1 LREADAGSVP
11 VCWYADR
18 TILDGFSL
26 NLADDMDG
34 DRKQEISWPETGA
47 ATHVGKLRQQ
57 NEDSY
62 LVLPSS
68 GVWAVADGMGGHS
81 AGDLAS
87 STLVGELKRIPPPSS
102 APDLLADCEARIVDA
117 NSWLRKI
124 SEERPGYV
132 IGTTVAVLLV
142 YAEFFACV
150 WAGDSRIYRI
160 RQSKIEQLSVDH
172 TEVQELLSD
181 GKMTAEEARSWP
193 RRNVITRAIGT
204 YDDLEL
210 EMTNGTLD
218 DGDVFIICSDGL
230 TTHVEDREILALAKN
245 YPAQRAC
252 DFLVKMTLDRGA
264 TDNVTVVIVRF
275 DNAGPSAS
283 HPRQNGEG

>member
-1 LREADAGSVP
+1 M
-11 VCWYADR
+11 DR
-18 TILDGFSL
+18 DV
-26 NLADDMDG
+26 
-34 DRKQEISWPETGA
+34 KQEISWPETGA
-47 ATHVGKLRQQ
+47 ATHVGKMRQH
-57 NEDSY
+57 NEDSH

-102 APDLLADCEARIVDA
+102 APDLLAECEARIVDA

-181 GKMTAEEARSWP
+181 GKLTAEEARTWP

-218 DGDVFIICSDGL
+218 DGDIFVICSDGL

-264 TDNVTVVIVRF
+264 TDNVTVVVVKF
-275 DNAGPSAS
+275 DNVRPGAS
-283 HPRQNGEG
+283 HPRQNSGG

>member
-1 LREADAGSVP
+1 
-11 VCWYADR
+11 
-18 TILDGFSL
+18 
-26 NLADDMDG
+26 MDG
-34 DRKQEISWPETGA
+34 DMKQEISWPEVGA
-47 ATHVGKLRQQ
+47 ATHVGKMRQQ

-62 LVLPSS
+62 LVLTES

-87 STLVGELKRIPPPSS
+87 STVVGELNRIPRPSS
-102 APDLLADCEARIVDA
+102 AADLLADCEARIVDA
-117 NSWLRKI
+117 NNRLREI
-124 SEERPGYV
+124 SEGRPGDI
-132 IGTTVAVLLV
+132 IGTTVALLLV
-142 YAEFFACV
+142 YEQFFACI

-172 TEVQELLSD
+172 TEVQELLAD
-181 GKMTAEEARSWP
+181 GKLTEEEARSWP

-210 EMTNGTLD
+210 ELTNGTLD
-218 DGDVFIICSDGL
+218 HGDIFVICSDGL

-252 DFLVKMTLDRGA
+252 DFLVKLTLDRGG
-264 TDNVTVVIVRF
+264 TDNVTVVVVRF
-275 DNAGPSAS
+275 E
-283 HPRQNGEG
+283 PRPIDGEG

>member
-1 LREADAGSVP
+1 
-11 VCWYADR
+11 
-18 TILDGFSL
+18 
-26 NLADDMDG
+26 MDG
-34 DRKQEISWPETGA
+34 DMKQEISWPEVGA
-47 ATHVGKLRQQ
+47 ATHVGKMRQQ

-62 LVLPSS
+62 LVLTES

-87 STLVGELKRIPPPSS
+87 STVVGELKRIAPPSS
-102 APDLLADCEARIVDA
+102 AADLLADCEARIVDA
-117 NSWLRKI
+117 NNRLREI
-124 SEERPGYV
+124 SEGRPGDI
-132 IGTTVAVLLV
+132 IGTTVALLLV
-142 YAEFFACV
+142 YEQFFACI

-172 TEVQELLSD
+172 TEVQELLAD
-181 GKMTAEEARSWP
+181 GKLTEEEARSWP

-210 EMTNGTLD
+210 ELTNGTLD
-218 DGDVFIICSDGL
+218 HGDIFVICSDGL

-252 DFLVKMTLDRGA
+252 DFLVKLTLDRGG
-264 TDNVTVVIVRF
+264 TDNVTVVVVRF
-275 DNAGPSAS
+275 E
-283 HPRQNGEG
+283 PRPIDGEG

>member
-1 LREADAGSVP
+1 M
-11 VCWYADR
+11 DR
-18 TILDGFSL
+18 
-26 NLADDMDG
+26 DM
-34 DRKQEISWPETGA
+34 KQQISWPETGA

-62 LVLPSS
+62 LVLTSS

-87 STLVGELKRIPPPSS
+87 STVVEELRRILPPSS
-102 APDLLADCEARIVDA
+102 APELRANCEARIVDA
-117 NSWLRKI
+117 NNHLRSI
-124 SEERPGYV
+124 SDERPGDI

-142 YAEFFACV
+142 YEEFFACI

-160 RQSKIEQLSVDH
+160 RQSRIEQLSVDH
-172 TEVQELLSD
+172 TEVQELLAD
-181 GKMTAEEARSWP
+181 GKLTAEEARSWP

-210 EMTNGTLD
+210 EITNGTLD
-218 DGDVFIICSDGL
+218 DGDVFVICSDGL

-245 YPAQRAC
+245 YPPQRAC
-252 DFLVKMTLDRGA
+252 DFLVKLALDRGG
-264 TDNVTVVIVRF
+264 TDNVTIVIVRF
-275 DNAGPSAS
+275 DNADPGSPG
-283 HPRQNGEG
+283 PRQSNNGR